1 MKKKTKDDFFQPMCG
16 NCRFYKPQES
26 TENMNDSFGLCF
38 AMPPVP
44 HVTDEGLA
52 SLRPMVEVDEAPCA
66 FHQLVA
72 Q

>member
-1 MKKKTKDDFFQPMCG
+1 MKKQKQVDFMAPVCG

-26 TENMNDSFGLCF
+26 EGNMNEPFGFCF

-44 HVTDEGLA
+44 HITEEGLA
-52 SLRPMVEVDEAPCA
+52 SLRPGVEADEPPCA
-66 FHQLVA
+66 FHQMVA